1 MENQAR
7 KRMREMENV
16 IIRAVYLLRAAFAL
30 QGQGEDETLVFDEAL
45 QVLETSMETLEL

>member
-1 MENQAR
+1 MENHER
-7 KRMREMENV
+7 LREMENV

-45 QVLETSMETLEL
+45 QVLETSMETLQI